1 MGAKHSP
8 WWVQNTEQPPPH
20 SVLYSLPGHHHS
32 QCWQCSGSLPL
43 LPADWRSPNKEKLHS
58 RYLQRC
64 SRTGELRI
72 YSRSAFPVI
81 PSMSRGFFLPDQF
94 RLGLREVGKLP
105 CQGGGQWPG
114 VLSSNSIKE
123 SPSASPVG
131 LQPCF
136 FWPLS
141 DSPSAS
147 EVPHL
152 QPSCSG
158 TEPSLKHT
166 RRFRQSLV
174 LASLVSSAE
183 RFGLQDRSLVRAAWN
198 MPSPV
203 QFQLYRLVS
212 FFWNMVI
219 A

>member
-1 MGAKHSP
+1 MNLPLPELFYWGSRPKMLGHHLRWQKFLQQTRIKQQRQGSPHRACLYWQFGLLSAAVVICQHTPQNPSPAPGMGAKHSP
-8 WWVQNTEQPPPH
+8 WWVQNTEQPPSH

-81 PSMSRGFFLPDQF
+81 PSMSRGFFPPDQF

-114 VLSSNSIKE
+114 VL
-123 SPSASPVG
+123 
-131 LQPCF
+131 
-136 FWPLS
+136 
-141 DSPSAS
+141 
-147 EVPHL
+147 
-152 QPSCSG
+152 
-158 TEPSLKHT
+158 TEP
-166 RRFRQSLV
+166 Q
-174 LASLVSSAE
+174 E
-183 RFGLQDRSLVRAAWN
+183 Q
-198 MPSPV
+198 
-203 QFQLYRLVS
+203 
-212 FFWNMVI
+212 
-219 A
+219 